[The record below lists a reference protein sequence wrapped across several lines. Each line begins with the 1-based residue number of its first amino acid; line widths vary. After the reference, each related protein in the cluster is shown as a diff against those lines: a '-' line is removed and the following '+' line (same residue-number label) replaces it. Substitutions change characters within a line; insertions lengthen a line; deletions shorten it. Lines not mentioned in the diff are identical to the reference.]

1 MSVYTSQALQ
11 TTRSSPV
18 FTCIRYDY
26 CMVAPYNYEGYP
38 ASPIDKETYLAAH
51 FMGKPADISSKFGC
65 DEEVIG
71 DTASVEIFKTSD
83 LICL

>member
-1 MSVYTSQALQ
+1 MSVYTSQAPQ
-11 TTRSSPV
+11 TTRGSPV
-18 FTCIRYDY
+18 SACIRYDY
-26 CMVAPYNYEGYP
+26 SMVAPYDYEGYP

-51 FMGKPADISSKFGC
+51 FIGKPADIGRKFGC

-71 DTASVEIFKTSD
+71 DTASVEIFKASD

>member
-1 MSVYTSQALQ
+1 MSVYTPQAPQ
-11 TTRSSPV
+11 TTSTSPV

-26 CMVAPYNYEGYP
+26 SMVAPYNYEGYP
-38 ASPIDKETYLAAH
+38 ASPIDKKTYLAAH
-51 FMGKPADISSKFGC
+51 FMGKPADISRKFGC

-71 DTASVEIFKTSD
+71 DTASVEIFKASD

>member
-11 TTRSSPV
+11 TTRSGPV

-26 CMVAPYNYEGYP
+26 CMVASYNYEGYP
-38 ASPIDKETYLAAH
+38 APPIDKETYLAAY
-51 FMGKPADISSKFGC
+51 FMGKPADISRKFWC
-65 DEEVIG
+65 DEEVVG
-71 DTASVEIFKTSD
+71 DTASVEIFKASD